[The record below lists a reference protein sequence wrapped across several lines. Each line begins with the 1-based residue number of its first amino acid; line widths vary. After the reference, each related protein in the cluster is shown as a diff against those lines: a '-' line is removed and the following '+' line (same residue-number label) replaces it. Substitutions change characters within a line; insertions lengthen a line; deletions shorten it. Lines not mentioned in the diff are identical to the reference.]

1 MITDP
6 KYPGWHIYDEGNFAG
21 DAGDGGDV
29 SVTVVTDEAPT
40 VEIERWESDI
50 GWIRVTVPPFVLAAQ
65 LRRLGWTV
73 TEPEGGS

>member
-1 MITDP
+1 MITHP
-6 KYPGWHIYDEGNFAG
+6 KYPGWRIYDEGNFAG

-29 SVTVVTDEAPT
+29 SVTVVADEAPT

-50 GWIRVTVPPFVLAAQ
+50 GWVRVAVPPFVLAAQ